1 MDILTL
7 SKTLC
12 NNPELCS
19 VFDYKAVQIY
29 IELIN
34 LLKGKLQA
42 LQNSNQLGP
51 PPRLLVNVHEFLK
64 KCFSMSDYM
73 GKLAWDCFQ
82 SFAWNTPFL
91 NDVEEQAARSKHL
104 KLFLD
109 HGISHGLGKSILS
122 PLFGHHLI
130 LLIRCVQSGTTYL
143 CLHRSSVL

>member
-1 MDILTL
+1 MDIFSL
-7 SKTLC
+7 SKILS

-19 VFDYKAVQIY
+19 VFDYKAVQSY

-42 LQNSNQLGP
+42 LQDSYQLGP
-51 PPRLLVNVHEFLK
+51 PPRLSVNVHEFLK

-73 GKLAWDCFQ
+73 GKLAWDSFQ

-91 NDVEEQAARSKHL
+91 DDVEEQAARSKHL

-109 HGISHGLGKSILS
+109 HGITRGIGKSIVS
-122 PLFGHHLI
+122 SLFKYRLI
-130 LLIRCVQSGTTYL
+130 PSIRRVQSGTTYP